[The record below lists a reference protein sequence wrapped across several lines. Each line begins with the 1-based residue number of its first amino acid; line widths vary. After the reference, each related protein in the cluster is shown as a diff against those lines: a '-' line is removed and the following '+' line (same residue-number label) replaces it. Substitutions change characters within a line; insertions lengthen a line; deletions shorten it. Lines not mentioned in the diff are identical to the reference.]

1 MVIPYLLFLDMV
13 PSSSANVT
21 RALRGCFRGGFVYV
35 SFRFK
40 AKENLPRRGD
50 VFFDILI
57 SKKQRS
63 FGPRY
68 VLNTFRNFDRS
79 LNKRQ
84 MSPAQTVFNLRISQE
99 FRLIQ
104 FVNHCRRYPKQ
115 NIVRQCQNL
124 KKFGRRSSCSLT

>member
-50 VFFDILI
+50 VFFDIL
-57 SKKQRS
+57 RS
-63 FGPRY
+63 SGVRY
-68 VLNTFRNFDRS
+68 VLIHFET
-79 LNKRQ
+79 
-84 MSPAQTVFNLRISQE
+84 
-99 FRLIQ
+99 LIGD
-104 FVNHCRRYPKQ
+104 K
-115 NIVRQCQNL
+115 
-124 KKFGRRSSCSLT
+124 